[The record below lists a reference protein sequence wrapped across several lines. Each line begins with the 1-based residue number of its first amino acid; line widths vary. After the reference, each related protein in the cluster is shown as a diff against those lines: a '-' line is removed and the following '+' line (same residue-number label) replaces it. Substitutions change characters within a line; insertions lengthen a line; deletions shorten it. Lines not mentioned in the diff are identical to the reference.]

1 MLFTLNEVTLCNRL
15 VTMPSEGGGGSC
27 PGHCG
32 LGWSP
37 LACASLCPRRLMALP
52 VETQGSPT
60 FVGTQPSASPG
71 VRRRASSAGASFVCS
86 FCLSGR
92 RQVLRLSL
100 RKEDKKQVTTEHL
113 RASEASLILYFPRL
127 PGSYRKVT
135 ASDLFNAKSV
145 DVREMIVLKKL
156 PCVHLRQS

>member
-15 VTMPSEGGGGSC
+15 VTMPSEGGGAVRVLVTAVLS
-27 PGHCG
+27 
-32 LGWSP
+32 
-37 LACASLCPRRLMALP
+37 ACASLCPRRSMALP
-52 VETQGSPT
+52 VQTQGSPT

-135 ASDLFNAKSV
+135 ASDLFNSKSV